1 MSFVNKVIVV
11 AVLLIGGLSIP
22 AQLAAQQ
29 ADRAAEFLGQL
40 TGDWSVVSEAT
51 LGPGQEP
58 IRMESGEVARL
69 IGGKWLV
76 GEITAAPDEQPFTSI
91 FTVGYNPAEEQF
103 VGTWISSRQTHM
115 WRYTGA
121 LDDSGTAL
129 TLETEGP
136 IMGDPTRTAK
146 YREIIEIEDADHKV
160 KRSLIL
166 GPDGEWF
173 EFARAEY
180 RRNE

>member
-1 MSFVNKVIVV
+1 MSFAREMIAV
-11 AVLLIGGLSIP
+11 AVLMIAGPSTP
-22 AQLAAQQ
+22 AQMSAQQ
-29 ADRAAEFLGQL
+29 ADRAAEFLEQL

-51 LGPGQEP
+51 LGPGEEP
-58 IRMESGEVARL
+58 VRMESREVARL

-76 GEITAAPDEQPFTSI
+76 GESTAAPDEQPFTSI
-91 FTVGYNPAEEQF
+91 LTVGYDPSREQF

-115 WRYTGA
+115 WQYTGE
-121 LDDSGTAL
+121 LDVSGTVL

-136 IMGDPTRTAK
+136 IMGDPTRTAQ

-160 KRSLIL
+160 MRSLIL